1 MICPVL
7 GIPATTSRIQRA
19 GYAHFLC
26 AGAEVL
32 PPISP
37 HVRTAV
43 DGPSNFMIAGAFARF
58 GEVKASV
65 CLIMLK
71 KPDYLLLWF
80 AKVGLVSISEHNRG

>member
-1 MICPVL
+1 M
-7 GIPATTSRIQRA
+7 
-19 GYAHFLC
+19 
-26 AGAEVL
+26 
-32 PPISP
+32 
-37 HVRTAV
+37 